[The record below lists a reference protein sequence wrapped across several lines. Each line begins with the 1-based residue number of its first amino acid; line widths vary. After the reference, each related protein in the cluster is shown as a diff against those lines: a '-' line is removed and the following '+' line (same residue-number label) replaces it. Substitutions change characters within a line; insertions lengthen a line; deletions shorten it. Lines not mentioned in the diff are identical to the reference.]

1 MWESCQMLVKTLV
14 TAVMLLGMVNVSL
27 AQDAT
32 NELIYTPLMLGE
44 DISQMWCNAC
54 HVTSAAPNET
64 AMDSAPPF
72 SMLAPLVAEDPERYR
87 AFLTSPHV
95 EAMQGI
101 ISLSRDEIEGL
112 LAYIKSQNTE

>member
-1 MWESCQMLVKTLV
+1 MWESCQILVKILG

-32 NELIYTPLMLGE
+32 NEVIYTPLMLGE

-64 AMDSAPPF
+64 AMDTNVC
-72 SMLAPLVAEDPERYR
+72 LW
-87 AFLTSPHV
+87 
-95 EAMQGI
+95 
-101 ISLSRDEIEGL
+101 L
-112 LAYIKSQNTE
+112 LADLRPCLSWRS